1 MLASRFGES
10 TTIVFTS
17 AALKED
23 EGESVK
29 RTCMCGSLL
38 ADCAPAMNHPDVM
51 MSHAGCTDFAGSTTC
66 MHKHNI
72 QVVGAVGEG
81 KQDEHGPPFCS
92 KLHVCAPRAHV
103 YL

>member
-10 TTIVFTS
+10 TTIVLTS

-23 EGESVK
+23 EGKSAK
-29 RTCMCGSLL
+29 RTSMCGSLL
-38 ADCAPAMNHPDVM
+38 ADCAPAMNHPNVM
-51 MSHAGCTDFAGSTTC
+51 MSHGCTDSAGSTTC

-81 KQDEHGPPFCS
+81 KQEEHGPPFRS
-92 KLHVCAPRAHV
+92 KLHVCAPCAHV